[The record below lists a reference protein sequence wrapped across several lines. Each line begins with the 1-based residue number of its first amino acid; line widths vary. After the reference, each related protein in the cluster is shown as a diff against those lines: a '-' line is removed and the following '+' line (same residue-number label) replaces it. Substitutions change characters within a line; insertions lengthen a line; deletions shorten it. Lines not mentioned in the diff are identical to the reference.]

1 MASDKPPI
9 QPYGRHHID
18 DDDIAAVVEV
28 LRGDFLTTGPVVEA
42 FEARLAEITGAR
54 HAVVVSSGTAALH
67 LAAIAADLGPGDVAI
82 VPTLTFLATA
92 NAARYVGADVVFA
105 DVDADTGLLTGE
117 TFAAALA
124 KAGSKGK
131 AVLPVHVNGQTV
143 DMAALS
149 GIENLTVIE
158 DACHALGGAH
168 RGPSG
173 EMVAVGSCAF
183 GEMAVF
189 SFHPVKTIAMGEG
202 GAITTNSDDLAE
214 MLRRTRNIGMTRDP
228 ARFEA
233 TGQAF
238 RANGKA
244 NPWYYE
250 MPDLGFNYRASA
262 IHAALGL
269 SQLGKLDQ
277 FVATRARLRRR
288 YEQALAPLVPVVRPI
303 PVMPA
308 CRPAWHLAVVL
319 IDFAA
324 AGVDRATVMDELTA
338 IGVGAQV
345 HYLPVH
351 RQPYYRK
358 LYGEIDLPGADA
370 YYARA
375 LSLPLHVG
383 MSEADVDAVV
393 DALARVLGGGG

>member
-1 MASDKPPI
+1 MASPKPPL

-42 FEARLAEITGAR
+42 FEARLSEITGAR
-54 HAVVVSSGTAALH
+54 HAVVVSSGTSALH
-67 LAAIAADLGPGDVAI
+67 LAAIAADLGPGDVAV

-105 DVDADTGLLTGE
+105 DVDADTGLLTAE
-117 TFAAALA
+117 TLGVALA
-124 KAGSKGK
+124 KAGSAAK

-158 DACHALGGAH
+158 DACHALGGSH

-173 EMVAVGSCAF
+173 AMLPVGSCAY

-202 GAITTNSDDLAE
+202 GAITTNSDALAE
-214 MLRRTRNIGMTRDP
+214 RLRRTRNIGMTRDP

-233 TGQAF
+233 TEQAF
-238 RANGKA
+238 QANGEA

-250 MPDLGFNYRASA
+250 MPELGFNYRASA

-269 SQLGKLDQ
+269 SQLGKLEQ
-277 FVATRARLRRR
+277 FVATRTQLRRR
-288 YEQALAPLVPVVRPI
+288 YEQALAPLAPVVRLI
-303 PVMPA
+303 PVPPG
-308 CRPAWHLAVVL
+308 CTPAWHLAVVL

-324 AGVDRATVMDELTA
+324 AGIDRATVMQELMTL
-338 IGVGAQV
+338 GVGTQV

-358 LYGEIDLPGADA
+358 LYGDTELPGADA

-383 MSEADVDAVV
+383 MGEADVDAVV
-393 DALARVLGGGG
+393 AALAKVLGGGG